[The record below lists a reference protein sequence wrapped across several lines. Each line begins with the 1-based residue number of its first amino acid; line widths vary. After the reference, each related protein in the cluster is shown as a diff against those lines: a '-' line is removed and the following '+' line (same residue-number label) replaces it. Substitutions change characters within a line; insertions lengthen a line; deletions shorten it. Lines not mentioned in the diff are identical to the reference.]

1 MKLSKLIQKLERYKS
16 KLNIDPEVSIAGMPD
31 IKIKLKQDFSLSLR
45 GGEESINVSQQV
57 HSSELCLAEFGVN
70 AYHSENFIDIVTKVD
85 THGMVRDNLN
95 GQAVIPIEGF
105 YIFNLT
111 YMYDCDNNPDE
122 ILVTSIKRNEY
133 YLLEQS
139 NYNKLGCTISNQIFN
154 STPLFLKKGDRI
166 SVEMPVD
173 KNFRWELG
181 IRRVS

>member
-70 AYHSENFIDIVTKVD
+70 AYDLLTVTTRID
-85 THGMVRDNLN
+85 THGMVNELL
-95 GQAVIPIEGF
+95 GQATIPIDGH
-105 YIFNLT
+105 YTFNLI
-111 YMYDCDNNPDE
+111 YMYDCANNTDKP
-122 ILVTSIKRNEY
+122 LVISVNINGY
-133 YLLEQS
+133 YLLAQS
-139 NYNKLGCTISNQIFN
+139 NYNKSGCTISNQIFN
-154 STPLFLKKGDRI
+154 SAPLFLKKGDRI
-166 SVEMPVD
+166 TVEMPVD
-173 KNFRWELG
+173 KKYKWELG